1 MAFAVEPD
9 AGGPTVTIQGIVIA
23 GETRRLSSTSNGVD
37 SAGGLDSMTG
47 VSAHRQR
54 SGIRWQRWP

>member
-37 SAGGLDSMTG
+37 TSSARAG
-47 VSAHRQR
+47 R
-54 SGIRWQRWP
+54 SPYF